1 MEKAINLNQVLNV
14 STNFVENN
22 EREQSIYV
30 AEIFAGKTFQEK
42 KKIRVKLRRKLENII
57 TAWNICVKTNKL
69 EKLDEIFAAWND
81 FKVIYKNEQ
90 KIYSGYKSDY
100 AEMCRAFLNAYAEYM
115 AKKQNAKQK
124 TTKKETTKKKEKQNA
139 PQITPQNNTDIQN
152 TTETK

>member
-1 MEKAINLNQVLNV
+1 MEKAINLNQILNV

-115 AKKQNAKQK
+115 AKQNTKQK
-124 TTKKETTKKKEKQNA
+124 TTKKETTKKKEKQNT

>member
-1 MEKAINLNQVLNV
+1 MEKTINLNEVLNV

-30 AEIFAGKTFQEK
+30 AEIFVGKTFQEK

-69 EKLDEIFAAWND
+69 EKLGEIFAAWND

-100 AEMCRAFLNAYAEYM
+100 AEMCKAFLNAYAEYM
-115 AKKQNAKQK
+115 AKQNAKEKKEK
-124 TTKKETTKKKEKQNA
+124 TTKKEKQT
-139 PQITPQNNTDIQN
+139 TPQNNAKIQN
-152 TTETK
+152 TAETK

>member
-1 MEKAINLNQVLNV
+1 MEKAINLNQILNV

-115 AKKQNAKQK
+115 AKQNAKQK

-139 PQITPQNNTDIQN
+139 PQITPQNNADIQN
-152 TTETK
+152 ITETK

>member
-1 MEKAINLNQVLNV
+1 MEKTINLNEVLNV

-69 EKLDEIFAAWND
+69 EKLGEIFAAWND

-100 AEMCRAFLNAYAEYM
+100 AEMCKAFLNAYAEYM
-115 AKKQNAKQK
+115 AKQNAKQK
-124 TTKKETTKKKEKQNA
+124 TTKKEKQTTL
-139 PQITPQNNTDIQN
+139 QNNTEIQN
-152 TTETK
+152 TPETK

>member
-1 MEKAINLNQVLNV
+1 MEKTINLNEVLNV

-69 EKLDEIFAAWND
+69 EKLGEIFAAWND

-100 AEMCRAFLNAYAEYM
+100 AEMCKAFLNAYAEYM
-115 AKKQNAKQK
+115 AQQNAKEKKEK
-124 TTKKETTKKKEKQNA
+124 TTKKEKQT
-139 PQITPQNNTDIQN
+139 TPQNNTEIQN
-152 TTETK
+152 TAETK

>member
-1 MEKAINLNQVLNV
+1 MEKTINLNEVLNV

-42 KKIRVKLRRKLENII
+42 KKIRVKLRRKLENIL

-81 FKVIYKNEQ
+81 FKIIYKNEQ

-115 AKKQNAKQK
+115 AKQNAKAKQK
-124 TTKKETTKKKEKQNA
+124 TTKKKEKQNA
-139 PQITPQNNTDIQN
+139 PQITPQNNADIQN

>member
-1 MEKAINLNQVLNV
+1 MEKAINLNQILNV

-115 AKKQNAKQK
+115 AKQNAKAKQK
-124 TTKKETTKKKEKQNA
+124 TTKKKEKQNA
-139 PQITPQNNTDIQN
+139 PQITPQNNADIQN
-152 TTETK
+152 TAETK

>member
-1 MEKAINLNQVLNV
+1 MEKTINLNEVLNV
-14 STNFVENN
+14 STNFIENN

-57 TAWNICVKTNKL
+57 TAWSICVKTNKL
-69 EKLDEIFAAWND
+69 EKLGEIFAAWND

-100 AEMCRAFLNAYAEYM
+100 AEMCKAFLNAYAEYM
-115 AKKQNAKQK
+115 AKQNAKEKKEK
-124 TTKKETTKKKEKQNA
+124 TTKKEKQT
-139 PQITPQNNTDIQN
+139 TPQNNAEIQN
-152 TTETK
+152 TAETK

>member
-1 MEKAINLNQVLNV
+1 MEKAINLNQILNV

-115 AKKQNAKQK
+115 AKKQNAK
-124 TTKKETTKKKEKQNA
+124 KETTKKKEKQNA
-139 PQITPQNNTDIQN
+139 PQITPQNNADIQN
-152 TTETK
+152 TAETK

>member
-1 MEKAINLNQVLNV
+1 MEKTINLNEVLNV

-30 AEIFAGKTFQEK
+30 PEIFAGKTFQEK

-69 EKLDEIFAAWND
+69 EKLGEIFAAWND

-100 AEMCRAFLNAYAEYM
+100 AEMCKAFLNAYAEYM
-115 AKKQNAKQK
+115 AKQNAKEKKEK
-124 TTKKETTKKKEKQNA
+124 TTKKEKQT
-139 PQITPQNNTDIQN
+139 TPQNNTEIQN
-152 TTETK
+152 TAETK

>member
-1 MEKAINLNQVLNV
+1 MEKTINLNEVLNV

-57 TAWNICVKTNKL
+57 TAWNICVKTNKI

-100 AEMCRAFLNAYAEYM
+100 AEMCKAFLNAYAEYM
-115 AKKQNAKQK
+115 AKQNAKQK
-124 TTKKETTKKKEKQNA
+124 QKTPKKETTKKEKQT
-139 PQITPQNNTDIQN
+139 TPQNNIDIQN
-152 TTETK
+152 IPETK

>member
-1 MEKAINLNQVLNV
+1 MEKTINLNEVLNV

-57 TAWNICVKTNKL
+57 TAWNICVKTNKV

-90 KIYSGYKSDY
+90 KIYSGYKNDY
-100 AEMCRAFLNAYAEYM
+100 AEMCKAFLNAYAEYM
-115 AKKQNAKQK
+115 AKQNAKEKKEK
-124 TTKKETTKKKEKQNA
+124 TTKTKKEK
-139 PQITPQNNTDIQN
+139 QITPQNNADIQN
-152 TTETK
+152 IAETK

>member
-1 MEKAINLNQVLNV
+1 MEKAINLNQILNV

-115 AKKQNAKQK
+115 AQQNANAKQK
-124 TTKKETTKKKEKQNA
+124 TMKKKEKQNA
-139 PQITPQNNTDIQN
+139 PQITPQNNADIQN
-152 TTETK
+152 TPETK